1 MNETIALRPGCRA
14 STSTKDVVVDDM
26 LASLNE
32 LEQLQPALNLLAHP
46 SIAQGSHDFFVQCYD
61 AGVRHAQAGA
71 FETVPTLPGS
81 LSHERQRYALLCA
94 AAGRLD
100 ALGQA
105 LTHNRLCD
113 LAGQFCAGMA
123 DVDSEIRS
131 GFYTVRSIPL
141 PVYRRLQRDN
151 HSHGI
156 CLQQAL
162 LHLLAWKSDSPWAR
176 QQAQRLLWQGGV
188 LGDKGEFALI
198 TLDDELRE
206 RQFAWPDLRSLLA
219 ITGFLA
225 TFPAGPLF
233 AD

>member
-1 MNETIALRPGCRA
+1 MT
-14 STSTKDVVVDDM
+14 
-26 LASLNE
+26 
-32 LEQLQPALNLLAHP
+32 QPAGKSAK
-46 SIAQGSHDFFVQCYD
+46 
-61 AGVRHAQAGA
+61 
-71 FETVPTLPGS
+71 LPASGKD
-81 LSHERQRYALLCA
+81 LSAVFGWLY
-94 AAGRLD
+94 
-100 ALGQA
+100 
-105 LTHNRLCD
+105 RLCHSVSEKRSS
-113 LAGQFCAGMA
+113 GVCAN
-123 DVDSEIRS
+123 
-131 GFYTVRSIPL
+131 T
-141 PVYRRLQRDN
+141 Q
-151 HSHGI
+151 HGI

-188 LGDKGEFALI
+188 LGDKGEFALM

>member
-61 AGVRHAQAGA
+61 AGVRHEQAGA

-206 RQFAWPDLRSLLA
+206 RQFAWPGLRSLLA
-219 ITGFLA
+219 VTGFLA
-225 TFPAGPLF
+225 KFPAGPLF